1 MNTLELHLV
10 PHLESAADYLLTEA
24 WIDGDIPL
32 ANYREYAID
41 RDELRRSVGSTGDF
55 WILTCWCGDPGCAGI
70 EQAVKVVQ
78 EADVVHWYIE
88 EPPPA
93 RHLIFSRGQYET
105 AIRDAPKT

>member
-1 MNTLELHLV
+1 MNTLELRLV
-10 PHLESAADYLLTEA
+10 PHSESAADFLLAEV
-24 WIDGDIPL
+24 WIDGDTPL
-32 ANYREYAID
+32 ANYREYAVD

-70 EQAVKVVQ
+70 DQAVKVVQ

-93 RHLIFSRGQYET
+93 RHLMFSRGQYEA
-105 AIRDAPKT
+105 AIRDAQQT